1 MIGLKWQISE
11 KNKNYNLDLENLS
24 DGDFNSFSF
33 SQTNIISYKVFPKLN
48 KILGLEVDLIA
59 W

>member
-24 DGDFNSFSF
+24 DGDFNS

-48 KILGLEVDLIA
+48 KILGLEVDLIT
-59 W
+59 